1 MRLRKEFGPIVLS
14 IAYCRG
20 RDGNRQIVCCHLG
33 HQMFF
38 MYRSLRLKL
47 FPVIK
52 KTWIYCEFKKKDS
65 EVFSKNS
72 MPNFK
77 RIQVTIVYS
86 MQWDSNSRNNLN
98 KFQKKTILWI
108 SAKLL
113 TNQKSGGIIPIV
125 GDVWLT
131 NDIP

>member
-38 MYRSLRLKL
+38 MYRSCKIKTF

-52 KTWIYCEFKKKDS
+52 CNQKKLEFIANSKKKDS
-65 EVFSKNS
+65 EVFSNNS

-77 RIQVTIVYS
+77 RIQVTIV
-86 MQWDSNSRNNLN
+86 
-98 KFQKKTILWI
+98 
-108 SAKLL
+108 
-113 TNQKSGGIIPIV
+113 
-125 GDVWLT
+125 
-131 NDIP
+131 